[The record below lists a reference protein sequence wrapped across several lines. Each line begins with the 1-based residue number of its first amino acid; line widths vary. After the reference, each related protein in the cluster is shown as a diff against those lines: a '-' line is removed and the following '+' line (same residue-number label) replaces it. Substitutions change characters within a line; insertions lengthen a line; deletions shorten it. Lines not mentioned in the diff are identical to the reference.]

1 MSEPQGQISVYTAR
15 TVITMN
21 ASLPRASAIAVRDG
35 HIVEVGSIESMQP
48 WLSQHDHIID
58 RRFEDNVIVPGLIDP
73 HLHPAMAAVI
83 LPMEFVTAMEWRF
96 PWGTISPTT
105 TPEDF
110 DQRVRELAAAH
121 SGNDPLIIW
130 GHHDLWHGDMSR
142 ARINAIDSC
151 TPIVVW
157 NRSFHELCMND
168 GMLDMLDIN
177 EASAGNRH
185 QVDLARGRFYEVG
198 LGYAIQK
205 LNPWILAPERFAK
218 GMARLA
224 QVVHFGGQTTI
235 GDMAV
240 GIFDFDAEIAAMRAV
255 IDTDDTPF
263 RTEMVPHG
271 LALNRGRSEDQARE
285 MVDTLE
291 SLNTHRLRFRKRI
304 KLFADGAFFAQ
315 ASQLQ
320 TPGYI
325 DAHHGEWMMV
335 PEQLEE
341 KARYYWNQGYQIH
354 VHVCGDLGV
363 ELALDVLEKLQWERP
378 RFNHGFT
385 LEHFGYSTPEQVQRA
400 ATLGANVSANVY
412 YLHELSDIYARDSVG
427 FERASSMSRLATC
440 FREGITTTLHSD
452 FTMAPAQPLNSM
464 WVAVNRVNAVGDLM
478 CPEERLTAEQA
489 LAAITINA
497 ARILGCADETGSLRA
512 GKNADF
518 TVLSEDPLTIDPMRI
533 KDIDVLATVFE
544 GQAYPVESVNSD
556 ELSDSI

>member
-1 MSEPQGQISVYTAR
+1 
-15 TVITMN
+15 MN

-35 HIVEVGSIESMQP
+35 HIVEVGSIDSMQP
-48 WLSQHDHIID
+48 WLSKHDHEID
-58 RRFEDNVIVPGLIDP
+58 TRFEDNIIVPGLIDP
-73 HLHPAMAAVI
+73 HLHPAMAAVL
-83 LPMEFVTAMEWRF
+83 LPMEFVTAMEW
-96 PWGTISPTT
+96 
-105 TPEDF
+105 
-110 DQRVRELAAAH
+110 QLAAAH
-121 SGNDPLIIW
+121 TGNDPLIIW
-130 GHHDLWHGDMSR
+130 GHHDLWHGHMSR
-142 ARINAIDSC
+142 TRINAIDPA

-168 GMLDMLDIN
+168 GALELLEIN
-177 EASAGNRH
+177 EASAGSRH
-185 QVDLARGRFYEVG
+185 QVDLPRGRFYEIG

-218 GMARLA
+218 GMERLA

-240 GIFDFDAEIAAMRAV
+240 GIFDFDKEMAAMRAV
-255 IDTDDTPF
+255 IDTDNTPF

-271 LALNRGRSEDQARE
+271 LALNRGRSEDEARALIAN
-285 MVDTLE
+285 LE
-291 SLNTHRLRFRKRI
+291 DLNTHRLRYNKRI

-315 ASQLQ
+315 VSQLQ

-325 DAHHGEWMMV
+325 DGHHGEWMMA
-335 PEQLEE
+335 PEELEE
-341 KARYYWNQGYQIH
+341 RARYYWNQGYQIH
-354 VHVCGDLGV
+354 IHVCGDLGV

-400 ATLGANVSANVY
+400 AALGANVSANIY
-412 YLHELSDIYARDSVG
+412 YLHELSDIYARESVG
-427 FERASSMSRLATC
+427 YERASAMSRLASC

-464 WVAVNRVNAVGDLM
+464 WVAVNRVNAVGEVM
-478 CPEERLTAEQA
+478 CPEERLTPEQA

-512 GKNADF
+512 GKKADF
-518 TVLSEDPLTIDPMRI
+518 TVLNTDPLTIDPMLI

-544 GQAYPVESVNSD
+544 GTVHPV
-556 ELSDSI
+556 

>member
-1 MSEPQGQISVYTAR
+1 MPDTSPQETMAPPGLIRVFTAR

-21 ASLPRASAIAVRDG
+21 RSQPRATAVATRDG
-35 HIVEVGSIESMQP
+35 HIIEVGSLESLRP
-48 WLSQHDHIID
+48 WLDNNPYVIDSQ
-58 RRFEDNVIVPGLIDP
+58 FEANIIVPGLIDP

-96 PWGTISPTT
+96 PWGTVSPTT
-105 TPEDF
+105 TAEGF
-110 DQRVRELAAAH
+110 DTRVRELAASHTNAA
-121 SGNDPLIIW
+121 DPLIIW

-142 ARINAIDSC
+142 QRINGVDAE

-168 GMLDMLDIN
+168 GALNLLGIN
-177 EASAGNRH
+177 AASAGNRH

-198 LGYAIQK
+198 LGYAIQA

-218 GMARLA
+218 GMQRLA

-240 GIFDFDAEIAAMRAV
+240 GIFDFETEMSAMREV
-255 IDTDDTPF
+255 LDTHDTPF
-263 RTEMVPHG
+263 RTELVPHG
-271 LALNRGRSEDQARE
+271 LALNRGRSEAQARQ
-285 MVDTLE
+285 MIATLPE
-291 SLNTHRLRFRKRI
+291 RNTHRLRYKKRI

-315 ASQLQ
+315 VSQLQ
-320 TPGYI
+320 APGYI
-325 DAHHGEWMMV
+325 DGHHGEWLMV

-341 KARYYWNQGYQIH
+341 QARYYWNQGFQIH

-363 ELALDVLEKLQWERP
+363 ELALDVLETLQWERP

-400 ATLGANVSANVY
+400 AALGANVSANVY
-412 YLHELSDIYARDSVG
+412 YLHELSDMYARDSVG
-427 FERASSMSRLATC
+427 YERASSMSRLATC

-464 WVAVNRVNAVGDLM
+464 WVAVNRVNAVGDVM
-478 CPEERLTAEQA
+478 CEEERLTPQQA
-489 LAAITINA
+489 LEAITINA
-497 ARILGCADETGSLRA
+497 ARILGCADEIGSLRA
-512 GKNADF
+512 GKKADF
-518 TVLSEDPLTIDPMRI
+518 TVLDADPLSIDPTRI
-533 KDIDVLATVFE
+533 KDITVLATVFE
-544 GQAYPVESVNSD
+544 GQPHPV
-556 ELSDSI
+556 

>member
-1 MSEPQGQISVYTAR
+1 MTNSTSPNEPIRVYTAR
-15 TVITMN
+15 TIITMN
-21 ASLPRASAIAVRDG
+21 ASLPRATAVAVRGD
-35 HIVEVGSIESMQP
+35 HIVEVGSIDSMQP
-48 WLSQHDHIID
+48 WLTQHEHVIDSQ
-58 RRFEDNVIVPGLIDP
+58 FENSVIVPGLIDP

-96 PWGTISPTT
+96 PWGTVSPTT
-105 TPEDF
+105 TTEGF
-110 DQRVRELAAAH
+110 DQRISELATAH
-121 SGNDPLIIW
+121 TGDDPLIIW

-142 ARINAIDSC
+142 SRINAINAV

-168 GMLDMLDIN
+168 GALEMLDIT

-185 QVDLARGRFYEVG
+185 QVDLPRGRFYEIG

-218 GMARLA
+218 GMERLA

-240 GIFDFDAEIAAMRAV
+240 GIFDFDKEMTAMRTV
-255 IDTDDTPF
+255 IDTDSTPF

-271 LALNRGRSEDQARE
+271 LALNRGRGEEAARE
-285 MVDTLE
+285 MIENLE
-291 SLNTHRLRFRKRI
+291 DLNTHRLRYNKRI

-320 TPGYI
+320 VPGYI
-325 DAHHGEWMMV
+325 DGHHGEWMMV
-335 PEQLEE
+335 PEELEE
-341 KARYYWNQGYQIH
+341 RARYYWNKGYQIH

-363 ELALDVLEKLQWERP
+363 ELALDVLEILQWERP

-400 ATLGANVSANVY
+400 AALGANVSANVY

-427 FERASSMSRLATC
+427 YERASSMSRLASC
-440 FREGITTTLHSD
+440 
-452 FTMAPAQPLNSM
+452 
-464 WVAVNRVNAVGDLM
+464 
-478 CPEERLTAEQA
+478 
-489 LAAITINA
+489 
-497 ARILGCADETGSLRA
+497 
-512 GKNADF
+512 
-518 TVLSEDPLTIDPMRI
+518 
-533 KDIDVLATVFE
+533 
-544 GQAYPVESVNSD
+544 
-556 ELSDSI
+556 

>member
-1 MSEPQGQISVYTAR
+1 MTQNRPPIRVYTAR
-15 TVITMN
+15 SIITMN

-35 HIVEVGSIESMQP
+35 HIVEVGSIEDMQP
-48 WLSQHDHIID
+48 WLSKHEHVLDS
-58 RRFEDNVIVPGLIDP
+58 RFENNIIVPGLIDP

-96 PWGTISPTT
+96 PWGTVTPTT
-105 TPEDF
+105 TAEGF
-110 DQRVRELAAAH
+110 DSRIGELAAAH
-121 SGNDPLIIW
+121 TGDDPLIIW
-130 GHHDLWHGDMSR
+130 GHHDLWHGSMSR
-142 ARINAIDSC
+142 TRINDIDST

-168 GMLDMLDIN
+168 GALNMLEIN
-177 EASAGNRH
+177 EASAGSRH
-185 QVDLARGRFYEVG
+185 QVDLPRGRFYEIG

-218 GMARLA
+218 GMERLA
-224 QVVHFGGQTTI
+224 KVVHFGGQTTI

-240 GIFDFDAEIAAMRAV
+240 GIFDFDTEMSAMRAV
-255 IDTDDTPF
+255 IDTDSTPF

-271 LALNRGRSEDQARE
+271 LALNRGRSESEARE
-285 MVDTLE
+285 LIANLE
-291 SLNTHRLRFRKRI
+291 SLNTHRLRYKKRI

-315 ASQLQ
+315 VSQLQ
-320 TPGYI
+320 APGYI
-325 DAHHGEWMMV
+325 DGHHGEWMMV
-335 PEQLEE
+335 PEELEE
-341 KARYYWNQGYQIH
+341 RARFYWNKGYQIH
-354 VHVCGDLGV
+354 IHVCGDLGV

-400 ATLGANVSANVY
+400 AALGANVSANIY
-412 YLHELSDIYARDSVG
+412 YLHELSDIYARESVG
-427 FERASSMSRLATC
+427 YERASSMSRLASC

-464 WVAVNRVNAVGDLM
+464 WVAVNRVNAVGDVM
-478 CPEERLTAEQA
+478 CTEECLTSEQA

-512 GKNADF
+512 GKKADF
-518 TVLSEDPLTIDPMRI
+518 TVLDADPLTIEPMLI
-533 KDIDVLATVFE
+533 KDIGVLATVFE
-544 GQAYPVESVNSD
+544 GTIHPVQSAES
-556 ELSDSI
+556 ICAK

>member
-1 MSEPQGQISVYTAR
+1 MTGIDSIRVFTAR
-15 TVITMN
+15 SVITMN
-21 ASLPRASAIAVRDG
+21 TSQPRASAIAVRDG
-35 HIVEVGSIESMQP
+35 GIVEVGSIASMQP
-48 WLSQHDHIID
+48 WLESHPHVID
-58 RRFEDNVIVPGLIDP
+58 TRFEDSVIVPGLIDP

-96 PWGTISPTT
+96 PWGTVAPTT
-105 TPEDF
+105 TADAF
-110 DQRVRELAAAH
+110 DKRIEELAAAH
-121 SGNDPLIIW
+121 SSDDPLIIW

-142 ARINAIDSC
+142 TRINRIDVA

-168 GMLDMLDIN
+168 GALELLGIN

-185 QVDLARGRFYEVG
+185 QVDLPKGRFYEVG

-205 LNPWILAPERFAK
+205 LNPWILAPERFAR
-218 GMARLA
+218 GMERLA

-240 GIFDFDAEIAAMRAV
+240 GIFDFDAEMAAMRQV
-255 IDTDDTPF
+255 IDTDTTPF

-271 LALNRGRSEDQARE
+271 LALNRGRSEEQAKD
-285 MVDTLE
+285 MIASLTD
-291 SLNTHRLRFRKRI
+291 LNTHRLRFRKRI

-325 DAHHGEWMMV
+325 DGHHGEWLMV

-341 KARYYWNQGYQIH
+341 QARYYWNQGYQIH

-363 ELALDVLEKLQWERP
+363 ELALDVLETLQWERP

-400 ATLGANVSANVY
+400 AALGANVSANVY
-412 YLHELSDIYARDSVG
+412 YLHELSDIYARGSVG
-427 FERASSMSRLATC
+427 YERASSMSRLATS

-464 WVAVNRVNAVGDLM
+464 WVAVNRVNAVGDVM
-478 CPEERLTAEQA
+478 CEEERLTPQQA
-489 LAAITINA
+489 LEAITINA
-497 ARILGCADETGSLRA
+497 ARVLGCADEVGSLRA
-512 GKNADF
+512 GKKADF
-518 TVLSEDPLTIDPMRI
+518 TVLGADPLTIDPMLI
-533 KDIDVLATVFE
+533 KDIEVLATVFE
-544 GQAYPVESVNSD
+544 GQVHPINQD
-556 ELSDSI
+556 Q